1 MGRAEDRKRNKY
13 INTRLT
19 KEQFEVFRSDINKK
33 YIENEVKLE
42 VDKFISFY
50 TECMLESLENNGIN
64 KTKTILILEDVNVI
78 MKRKMGEKRNGKS

>member
-19 KEQFEVFRSDINKK
+19 KEQFEVFRSDTNKK